1 LGNFDI
7 FFCKFDKIVM
17 DFYEKKN
24 ENKKNE
30 EENNLENE
38 EDEFIN
44 EEEIEILVET
54 EKLKENQRI
63 EIKNNFLC

>member
-1 LGNFDI
+1 
-7 FFCKFDKIVM
+7 M